1 MLRRLAWLATHVQR
15 DDRYFGQR
23 QVPVNAIKELA
34 GHQDIMTTMRY
45 MHLSPAAKDTAV
57 QALDNRD
64 AALKRQL
71 DAAAPAENA

>member
-1 MLRRLAWLATHVQR
+1 M
-15 DDRYFGQR
+15 
-23 QVPVNAIKELA
+23 PVNAIKELA

-64 AALKRQL
+64 AALKKQQE
-71 DAAAPAENA
+71 AAAPAEHA